1 MSINLTKARSVE
13 LFREIGRI
21 FERDWNELSGM
32 KLSDWDQ
39 DLLIGVTCYS
49 ALFLRGEYKTL
60 DLTQEKVLQHIRDQA
75 TKNPNYNKVR
85 KRTTLGIYK
94 LFRELEKQMDSTIPE
109 DKDL

>member
-1 MSINLTKARSVE
+1 MKLTKTDAVE
-13 LFREIGRI
+13 MFQEIGRI

-32 KLSDWDQ
+32 ELSKWDQ
-39 DLLIGVTCYS
+39 DLLMGVACYS

-60 DLTQEKVLQHIRDQA
+60 DLAQEKVLQHIRDPA
-75 TKNPNYNKVR
+75 TQNPNYNKAR

-94 LFRELEKQMDSTIPE
+94 LFRELEKQMDAKIPN